1 MPIWIALYAM
11 LFFAFELRQ
20 EPAFFGLFQLLPN
33 IDVGST
39 ILFGQFLGDL
49 SRPDHFI
56 AFTEPV
62 DIWIT
67 KLTGVN
73 LLPLLMGVIFYVQQK
88 YMSPPPSPNMTPEQL
103 QQQKVMKIMMVVLFP
118 VMLFQAPS
126 GLTLYIL
133 TSSSIGIIEGKRIRK
148 HIDSMDLTKPMP
160 VSEKAQKR
168 KAKRDQL
175 ARMYSEKLEEAKKK
189 QAAKRK
195 GPPKSFKK
203 KD

>member
-1 MPIWIALYAM
+1 M
-11 LFFAFELRQ
+11 
-20 EPAFFGLFQLLPN
+20 
-33 IDVGST
+33 
-39 ILFGQFLGDL
+39 
-49 SRPDHFI
+49 
-56 AFTEPV
+56 

-73 LLPLLMGVIFYVQQK
+73 LLALLMGVIFYVQQK

-103 QQQKVMKIMMVVLFP
+103 QQQKMMKVMMVVLFP

-160 VSEKAQKR
+160 VSEKAAKR

-195 GPPKSFKK
+195 GPSKSFKK